1 MRYNDLSRRK
11 GLYRSRNGVIL
22 GVCRGLAEYFDFS
35 VFWARTIAILIFFF
49 SGLWP
54 VLGIY
59 LLAALLIKPEPVIP
73 LHTDEEREFYDSY
86 THSRVRAAQ
95 RIKQRYERLERRLR
109 RLEDNVTDKSFNWD
123 ERLNS

>member
-1 MRYNDLSRRK
+1 MRPKNQLTSK

-35 VFWARTIAILIFFF
+35 VFWVRMITLLIFFF

-54 VLGIY
+54 IFGIY
-59 LLAALLIKPEPVIP
+59 LLAALLMKPAPVIP
-73 LHTDEEREFYDSY
+73 LSTDEEHEFYDSY
-86 THSRVRAAQ
+86 THSRTRAAQ

-109 RLEDNVTDKSFNWD
+109 RLEDNVTKKTFDWD

>member
-1 MRYNDLSRRK
+1 
-11 GLYRSRNGVIL
+11 VIL

-35 VFWARTIAILIFFF
+35 VFWVRMITLLIFFF

-54 VLGIY
+54 IFGIY
-59 LLAALLIKPEPVIP
+59 LLAALLMKPAPVIP
-73 LHTDEEREFYDSY
+73 LSTDEEHEFYDSY
-86 THSRVRAAQ
+86 THSRTRAAQ

-109 RLEDNVTDKSFNWD
+109 RLEDNVTKKTFDWD

>member
-1 MRYNDLSRRK
+1 MRYKDLSHRK

-59 LLAALLIKPEPVIP
+59 FLAGLLMKPEPVIP

-86 THSRVRAAQ
+86 AHSRNRAAQ

-109 RLEDNVTDKSFNWD
+109 RLEDNVTDKSFSWD
-123 ERLNS
+123 ERLNT

>member
-1 MRYNDLSRRK
+1 MRPKNQLTSK
-11 GLYRSRNGVIL
+11 GLYRSRNGMIL

-35 VFWARTIAILIFFF
+35 IFWVRMITLLIFFF

-54 VLGIY
+54 IFGIY
-59 LLAALLIKPEPVIP
+59 LLAALLMKPAPVIP
-73 LHTDEEREFYDSY
+73 LSTDEEHEFYDSY
-86 THSRVRAAQ
+86 THSRTRAAQ

-109 RLEDNVTDKSFNWD
+109 RLEDNVTKKTFDWD